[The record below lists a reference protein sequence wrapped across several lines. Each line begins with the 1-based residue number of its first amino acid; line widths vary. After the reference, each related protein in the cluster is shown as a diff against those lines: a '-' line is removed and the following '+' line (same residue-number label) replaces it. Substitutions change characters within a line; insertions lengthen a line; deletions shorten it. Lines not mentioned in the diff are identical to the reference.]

1 MSRLSDRKSNTLGTI
16 ASIQTLLE
24 RYPTLTTTDPML
36 TNFSLNTSLGF
47 MLDVLRV
54 IGVTQN
60 DIIGWLTKLITGD
73 PKKGTGVLEGIEKA
87 VKLILLTNIKDIFTC
102 SVNPIIPDSVMK
114 YVYDDDGQ
122 PDSMNAGLE
131 INLNVVDLFGQL
143 KSTPTDEKGG
153 IFYFDT
159 QDYNP
164 NTVWKSADFN
174 AFLWYVINKGSIT
187 SESDRIRNTWDN
199 RVAYIKKFENDQI
212 LKDNFF
218 SVVTGSTETSGAT
231 INIKGTDEDVLKK
244 QIIICEYVERAD
256 SSTYNTNSDVLKVW
270 LNANRYKRTVK
281 LDKKNGEVESEAG
294 EENVG
299 NNIANQVADIEVGLN
314 KTIFEFNYD
323 YIYSLKLFD
332 SKTLVAQVLNS
343 MLGLGASLSVS
354 YSVQLKFIEAKV
366 NEIVKK
372 IIESDDTETN
382 ECYFTFSNAEYD
394 TMLRRAQEQHEGVY
408 NTKNGYNTYA
418 SVDGDAIAD
427 ALARID
433 ESATLVEKTQT
444 ISKILQDVAATA
456 ATNSSLEVNQEFTW
470 GLNFIYDF
478 IQQTMTQIVVEVL
491 SPKVAILYAINSAFM
506 GDAGNMKSWEHF
518 LDNFQNVIVMI
529 VRQIKD
535 IIIQELYQ
543 FLMDQLKP
551 LIDLFIAKIALETVK
566 NYKDLITNL
575 IENCIPNV
583 GFQFNK
589 RQSVIDNV
597 NYADIVPKQE
607 SNDVKKC

>member
-1 MSRLSDRKSNTLGTI
+1 MSRLSDKKSNTLGTI

-24 RYPTLTTTDPML
+24 RYPTLTTTDTML
-36 TNFSLNTSLGF
+36 TNFSINTSLGF

-73 PKKGTGVLEGIEKA
+73 PKKGTGVLEAIEKA

-102 SVNPIIPDSVMK
+102 SINPIIPDSIMK
-114 YVYDDDGQ
+114 YVYGQ
-122 PDSMNAGLE
+122 ADPQNAGLE

-153 IFYFDT
+153 VFYFDT

-164 NTVWKSADFN
+164 NTVWKSTDFN
-174 AFLWYVINKGSIT
+174 AFLWYVINKGSIA

-199 RVAYIKKFENDQI
+199 RVSYIKDFENDQI
-212 LKDNFF
+212 LKNNFF
-218 SVVTGSTETSGAT
+218 SVVTGSTEATGAT

-244 QIIICEYVERAD
+244 QIIICEYVERGD
-256 SSTYNTNSDVLKVW
+256 GSTYNTNSDVLKVW

-281 LDKKNGEVESEAG
+281 LGKNDDTDSPLSDVEIG
-294 EENVG
+294 F
-299 NNIANQVADIEVGLN
+299 N

-394 TMLRRAQEQHEGVY
+394 AMLRKAQEQHEGVY
-408 NTKNGYNTYA
+408 NTNNGYNTYA
-418 SVDGDAIAD
+418 SIDGDAVAD

-433 ESATLVEKTQT
+433 ESATLEEKTQT

-491 SPKVAILYAINSAFM
+491 SPKVAILYAINSAFL
-506 GDAGNMKSWEHF
+506 GDVGNMKSWEHF
-518 LDNFQNVIVMI
+518 LNNFQNVIVMI

-535 IIIQELYQ
+535 IIIQEMYQ

-575 IENCIPNV
+575 IENCIPNI

-589 RQSVIDNV
+589 HQSVIDNV